1 MNKLKILKSNLSS
14 TAILSF
20 AMFICILCTM
30 LILPIGIEQL
40 IGYEKN
46 EDLELFSEEI
56 ADYCLINFPNM
67 FYKDLKETF
76 DMENYAGIAHAGY
89 FDDGSGNSYSLNIVS
104 EKMLYALPN
113 CGYEF
118 TIPRPQGNYRE
129 AFAPYN
135 YKKLYEI
142 GDIVKVTCNKGVYE
156 YTRDL
161 KIIGFTD
168 KEYYHFSYHSAE
180 LSDNISHGFLIY
192 DDIPDY
198 ANVTNGLMISYFSA
212 DYYKSLG
219 AEAQTVRTLNESGKY
234 TYSNDSVLYW
244 SGSLFVL
251 LIIALAANY
260 YFSVDKMTK
269 RSGIMIIYG
278 AKWSDIVV
286 TELIK
291 LLVIFAV
298 TFAASLF
305 CASIMI
311 ATTENT
317 LSWVSY
323 FIGVGISAV
332 LYLFSTAF
340 GFIKFVKF
348 EPLKALSAN
357 NIE

>member
-1 MNKLKILKSNLSS
+1 MNKLRILKSNLSS

-56 ADYCLINFPNM
+56 ADYCLIDFPNM

-76 DMENYAGIAHAGY
+76 DMENYAGIARVGY
-89 FDDGSGNSYSLNIVS
+89 FADKAGSSYSLDIVS
-104 EKMLYALPN
+104 EKMLSSLPN

-118 TIPRPQGNYRE
+118 TIPRPQRNYRE
-129 AFAPYN
+129 AYAPCN
-135 YKKLYEI
+135 YKNLYEI

-168 KEYYHFSYHSAE
+168 KEYYNFSHSSAE
-180 LSDNISHGFLIY
+180 LSDSFVHRFLIY

-198 ANVTNGLMISYFSA
+198 AKATSGIMISEFSA

-219 AEAQTVRTLNESGKY
+219 AKARTVRELNESGKY

-278 AKWSDIVV
+278 AKWSDIIV

-305 CASIMI
+305 CATIMI
-311 ATTENT
+311 ATTERT

-323 FIGVGISAV
+323 FIGVGISAA
-332 LYLFSTAF
+332 LYIFSTAF
-340 GFIKFVKF
+340 GFIKFIKF
-348 EPLKALSAN
+348 EPLKALTGN